1 MASRHLTDLACPF
14 PTTADH
20 PRKESGLARLARLT
34 WPLAVLAA
42 TAGSAH
48 AQDAAPEHQ
57 LKEIVVSASGFEQE
71 IKNAPASITVI
82 TREELQSN
90 RVNSIAEALSNVEG
104 VDVTS
109 SVGKTGGLSIQMR
122 GLGSAYTL
130 ILIDG
135 RRQNPAG
142 NVVPNGFGDSAS
154 TFMPPPSA
162 IERIEVIRGPMAT
175 LYGSDAIGG
184 VINIITRKVG
194 KTWGGTVTA
203 ETTMHEHSEYGD
215 SRAGS
220 LYLSGP
226 LVDGLLGLQ
235 VRARKYK
242 RDASDIQWPGK
253 GSGDF
258 PTLNTGRDPVSG
270 DVNTVGARL
279 SFTPNKNHDLYLD
292 VDQVK
297 QKYDNSRGQIG
308 TISYVDP
315 TKGNRLQIPG
325 YGPQQEFNRDQ
336 VTLAHTWRLSNSV
349 LESSVSHNKTE
360 TLGRL
365 IPGQLRPDGTVHTA
379 PPGKIPGT
387 PRVLE
392 SQSTIFDSKWVT
404 SIGNNMLTLGGQ
416 YLDAE
421 MVEGLAT
428 SKFKYDQTSVFA
440 ENEWRMR
447 KDLALT
453 VGVRHDDH
461 STFGG
466 ATTPRAY
473 LVWNANDYWTVK
485 GGISKGYRTPGLEQ
499 LFDGVVGYGRQGDP
513 TRPQWGNPNLK
524 PEKSTSTE
532 LGFRFDDLKGF
543 GFNATIFNTDLEDA
557 IGSQTFTDINGNTN
571 ASRSINVDSASVRGV
586 ELGTIWQFAPAW
598 KLNANYTFT
607 DSEQKTGANKGQP
620 LNNTSRHVFNTKVNW
635 HYSQNLGLW
644 AQHSYNS
651 ERFRDKDV
659 AGTNTKALLGNYKA
673 YHMLNLGADYKVNK
687 SWTINM
693 AINNLLDKD
702 FAKYPNVT
710 VDNKAS
716 TAPEYVGNF
725 ERRRLWV
732 SANYTF

>member
-1 MASRHLTDLACPF
+1 MASRHLTDLARPF
-14 PTTADH
+14 PAAADH
-20 PRKESGLARLARLT
+20 PRKENGLARLARLT
-34 WPLAVLAA
+34 WPLAVIAA

-48 AQDAAPEHQ
+48 AQNTSEQQ

-90 RVNSIAEALSNVEG
+90 RVSSIAEALSNVEG

-109 SVGKTGGLSIQMR
+109 SIGKTGGLNIQMR

-142 NVVPNGFGDSAS
+142 NVVPNGFGDSAA

-175 LYGSDAIGG
+175 LYGSDAMGG
-184 VINIITRKVG
+184 VVNIITRKVG
-194 KTWGGTVTA
+194 KTWGGSVTA
-203 ETTMHEHSEYGD
+203 ETTLHEHSEYGD

-226 LVDGLLGLQ
+226 LVDNLLGLQ
-235 VRARKYK
+235 IRARKYK
-242 RDASDIQWPGK
+242 RDESNIQWEGK
-253 GSGDF
+253 GGGAF
-258 PTLNTGRDPVSG
+258 PTLNTGRDPVNG

-308 TISYVDP
+308 SLSYVDP
-315 TKGNRLQIPG
+315 TGRLQVLG
-325 YGPQQEFNRDQ
+325 YGPEQEFNRDQ
-336 VTLAHTWRLSNSV
+336 ITLAHTWRLENSV

-360 TLGRL
+360 TIGRL
-365 IPGQLRPDGTVHTA
+365 IPGRYSAGGAIQVA
-379 PPGKIPGT
+379 PPGKIPGA

-392 SQSTIFDSKWVT
+392 SQSTIFDTKLVT
-404 SIGNNMLTLGGQ
+404 AIGNNMLTVGGQ
-416 YLDAE
+416 YWDAE
-421 MVEGLAT
+421 MVEGLAA
-428 SKFKYDQTSVFA
+428 SKFKYDQTGIFA
-440 ENEWRMR
+440 ENEWRIR
-447 KDLALT
+447 EDLALT

-473 LVWNANDYWTVK
+473 LVWNANDNWTFK
-485 GGISKGYRTPGLEQ
+485 GGVSKGYRTPGLEQ

-513 TRPQWGNPNLK
+513 TRPQWGNPDLK
-524 PEKSTSTE
+524 PEKSISTE
-532 LGFRFDDLKGF
+532 LGFRFDNLKGF
-543 GFNATIFNTDLEDA
+543 GFNATVFNTDLEDA

-586 ELGTIWQFAPAW
+586 ELGTTWQFAPAW

-620 LNNTSRHVFNTKVNW
+620 LNNTSRHVFNTRLNW
-635 HYSQNLGLW
+635 HYSQDLGLW

-651 ERFRDKDV
+651 ERFRDNDV

-687 SWTINM
+687 SLTVNM

-702 FAKYPNVT
+702 FAKYPGVISDG
-710 VDNKAS
+710 VAS
-716 TAPEYVGNF
+716 NAPEYVGNF
-725 ERRRLWV
+725 ERRRLWI

>member
-1 MASRHLTDLACPF
+1 MALPLSPDSARSFTWLNPATESLLERH
-14 PTTADH
+14 
-20 PRKESGLARLARLT
+20 ARRT
-34 WPLAVLAA
+34 WPLAAA
-42 TAGSAH
+42 LLTASVFASPQVT
-48 AQDAAPEHQ
+48 AQEQQ

-71 IKNAPASITVI
+71 IKNAPASITVV

-90 RVNSIAEALSNVEG
+90 RVNSLAEALSNVEG

-203 ETTMHEHSEYGD
+203 ETTLHEHSEYGD

-220 LYLSGP
+220 MYLSGP

-242 RDASDIQWPGK
+242 RDESNIQWDGK
-253 GSGDF
+253 GSGAF
-258 PTLNTGRDPVSG
+258 PALNTGRDPVSG

-279 SFTPNKNHDLYLD
+279 TFTPNKNHELYLD

-308 TISYVDP
+308 TISYLDA
-315 TKGNRLQIPG
+315 TNRLQIPG
-325 YGPQQEFNRDQ
+325 YGPEQEFNRDQ
-336 VTLAHTWRLSNSV
+336 VTLAHTWRLANSV

-360 TLGRL
+360 TIGRL
-365 IPGQLRPDGTVHTA
+365 IPGRYSAGGVIQVA
-379 PPGKIPGT
+379 PPGKIPGA

-416 YLDAE
+416 YMDAE
-421 MVEGLAT
+421 MIEGLAA

-440 ENEWRMR
+440 ENEWRIR
-447 KDLALT
+447 DDLALT
-453 VGVRHDDH
+453 LGARHDKH

-473 LVWNANDYWTVK
+473 LVWNTNDYWTVK

-532 LGFRFDDLKGF
+532 LGFRFDDLNGF
-543 GFNATIFNTDLEDA
+543 GFNATIFNTELEDA
-557 IGSQTFTDINGNTN
+557 IGSQTFTDINGNTS

-586 ELGTIWQFAPAW
+586 ELGTSWQFAPTW
-598 KLNANYTFT
+598 KINANYTFT
-607 DSEQKTGANKGQP
+607 DSEQKTGVNKGQP

-635 HYSQNLGLW
+635 QYSSILGLW

-651 ERFRDKDV
+651 ERFRDNDV
-659 AGTNTKALLGNYKA
+659 AGTNTKALLGDYKA
-673 YHMLNLGADYKVNK
+673 YHMLNLGADYKVSK

-702 FAKYPNVT
+702 FAKYPSVIS
-710 VDNKAS
+710 DGAAS
-716 TAPEYVGNF
+716 NAPEYVGNF